1 MSPSVIPLLIFI
13 TGQTMKNH
21 SIANWVE
28 LKKQTR
34 HFETVLN
41 CKRIL
46 KRTTEWNNMA
56 TFFKEA
62 DKHIK

>member
-1 MSPSVIPLLIFI
+1 
-13 TGQTMKNH
+13 MKNN
-21 SIANWVE
+21 SITSWVE

-34 HFETVLN
+34 NFETVLN

-46 KRTTEWNNMA
+46 KKPGEWDNMA
-56 TFFKEA
+56 MFFKEA